1 MAHLSYSRLKTSAGG
16 DLPRN
21 LASEGNLHRALGCPP
36 GRTRCSQMCAD
47 MAAVVLEGVSK
58 HFNSVAAVSNLDLRV
73 GEGALYGLLGP
84 NGAGKTTTLRMIMRV
99 LIPDRGRV
107 QIFGRPLSDRV
118 QDLIGYL
125 PEDRGLYPRMKVRE
139 VLRFLA
145 ALKGVT
151 EAEADRRARQW
162 LERLELADWA
172 ERKVIDLSKGM
183 QQKVQFVAAVLHRPR
198 LLILDEPFSGL
209 DPLNA
214 QVIKDIMLEMRQQ
227 GTTLILST
235 HRMEQV
241 EMMCD
246 SICLIH
252 QGRKVLDGELAAI
265 KQSYGKNTLRIQY
278 SGNGNFLELP
288 SLIESTNHY
297 GAVVEVKLRPGAD
310 PQEILK
316 LAIERGVRISRF
328 ELIEPPLNDIFIA
341 KVSEADA

>member
-1 MAHLSYSRLKTSAGG
+1 MDAI
-16 DLPRN
+16 
-21 LASEGNLHRALGCPP
+21 
-36 GRTRCSQMCAD
+36 
-47 MAAVVLEGVSK
+47 VLEGVSK
-58 HFNSVAAVSNLDLRV
+58 HFNSVTAVSDLNLRV
-73 GEGALYGLLGP
+73 SEGALFGLLGP
-84 NGAGKTTTLRMIMRV
+84 NGAGKTTTLRMILRV
-99 LIPDRGRV
+99 LIPDQGAVR
-107 QIFGRPLSDRV
+107 IFGEPLSDRA
-118 QDLIGYL
+118 QDLMGYL

-139 VLRFLA
+139 ILRFLA

-151 EAEADRRARQW
+151 EREADRRARQW

-172 ERKVIDLSKGM
+172 EKKIIDLSKGM
-183 QQKVQFVAAVLHRPR
+183 QQKVQFIAAVLHRPR
-198 LLILDEPFSGL
+198 LLILDEPFTGL

-265 KQSYGKNTLRIQY
+265 KRSYGKNTLRIQY
-278 SGNGNFLELP
+278 AGNGGFLDLP
-288 SLIESTNHY
+288 ELIESTNHY

-316 LAIERGVRISRF
+316 LAVQRGVRISRF
-328 ELIEPPLNDIFIA
+328 ELIEPPLNDIFIE